1 MLKMSTP
8 TDGKEVV
15 MEKGE
20 ASIDEKEVVTDKREA
35 STDQKEVVMEK
46 GEASIDE
53 KYDDWIAK
61 ADEMV
66 EWLYDYY
73 YMHFRPTLEEKI
85 ADMEYQIDMCIHALN
100 SIPQDILGSA
110 YFSSFI
116 LDGGWNHDSTLRS
129 LEGYEKAEK
138 THEMKSNPEFQYDCG
153 IVSL

>member
-8 TDGKEVV
+8 TDG
-15 MEKGE
+15 
-20 ASIDEKEVVTDKREA
+20 
-35 STDQKEVVMEK
+35 KEVVMEK

-100 SIPQDILGSA
+100 SIPQGKFLLWIIQKKNAFNSISQVIMRMSLVRVENRQSEYESA
-110 YFSSFI
+110 VFE
-116 LDGGWNHDSTLRS
+116 LTKGR
-129 LEGYEKAEK
+129 
-138 THEMKSNPEFQYDCG
+138 
-153 IVSL
+153 